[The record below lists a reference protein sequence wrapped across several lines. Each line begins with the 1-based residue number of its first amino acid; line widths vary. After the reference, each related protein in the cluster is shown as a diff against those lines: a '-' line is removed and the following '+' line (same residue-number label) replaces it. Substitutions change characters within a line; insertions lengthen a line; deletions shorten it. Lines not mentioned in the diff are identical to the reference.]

1 MCMCVCVYVSL
12 SEYFLF
18 LSLLLYTF
26 QEILGGPHAA
36 EDKYDADFFKK
47 FRSQNIVLSARNYA
61 RVTLASHSYRMSHY
75 LSLFASFHFNCMRL
89 CLELGM

>member
-1 MCMCVCVYVSL
+1 MYVCVCMYLSL
-12 SEYFLF
+12 SIFF

-61 RVTLASHSYRMSHY
+61 RVTLASHSYRMSH
-75 LSLFASFHFNCMRL
+75 
-89 CLELGM
+89 